1 MIQKDYIL
9 RLIEEAAKVL
19 AQIFKLKEN
28 RDFDSARKTLDKAYT
43 EILKIDKFEILIRPT
58 EKLIPYLT
66 LDLKLEPGKIK
77 IISDFLAEDAF
88 LETDL
93 IVKKNLIEKSLLLTN
108 YVNEFGKTFSFER
121 VAKVKQLK
129 EML

>member
-58 EKLIPYLT
+58 EKLITYLT
-66 LDLKLEPGKIK
+66 LDLKLEPGKIE

-108 YVNEFGKTFSFER
+108 YVNEFDKTFSFER